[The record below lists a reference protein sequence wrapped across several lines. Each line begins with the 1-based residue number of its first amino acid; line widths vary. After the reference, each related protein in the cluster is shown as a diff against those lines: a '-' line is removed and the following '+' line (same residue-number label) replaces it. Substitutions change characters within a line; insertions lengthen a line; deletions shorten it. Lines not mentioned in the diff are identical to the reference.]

1 MGSYRAFPKKN
12 VEQKNIFS
20 LENGCEKKVQK
31 MFINHKNTFVT
42 KQIISIFFNKKKLR
56 ASKVEN
62 VWTLKNVDQI
72 IFQQ

>member
-1 MGSYRAFPKKN
+1 MDVK
-12 VEQKNIFS
+12 
-20 LENGCEKKVQK
+20 KKVQK
-31 MFINHKNTFVT
+31 MFMNHKNTFVT
-42 KQIISIFFNKKKLR
+42 KKIISIFFNKKKLR